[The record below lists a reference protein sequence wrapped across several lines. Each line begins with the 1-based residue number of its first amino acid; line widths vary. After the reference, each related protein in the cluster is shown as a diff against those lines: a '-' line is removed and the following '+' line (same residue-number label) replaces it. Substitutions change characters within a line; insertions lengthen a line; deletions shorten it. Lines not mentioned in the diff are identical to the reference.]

1 MHSLV
6 IVNFNILKEEK
17 LKEYS
22 VAAAPTI
29 ASFGG
34 EFIAKGKPIQLHGG
48 NTFAK
53 TAVIQFPDSESAKNW
68 YNSNEYQQIIP
79 LRSEGMDC
87 HFQLIG

>member
-6 IVNFNILKEEK
+6 IVAFNILKEEK
-17 LKEYS
+17 FKEYS
-22 VAAAPTI
+22 AAAAPTV

-34 EFIAKGKPIQLHGG
+34 EFIAKGKPTQLHGD
-48 NTFAK
+48 NTFAI
-53 TAVIQFPDSESAKNW
+53 TAVIKFPDNESAKNW

-79 LRSEGMDC
+79 LRSEAMDC